1 MIAKHEHHTSM
12 WKPFRQI
19 VFFAIR
25 KLRAPLRRLRCSS
38 TYEASSLASIVP
50 FAPKKNTK
58 LSNCAENGYLTPLRH
73 AAPTMPCAP
82 KKNTKL
88 SNCAESG
95 YRTPLRRAAP
105 TMPCAPK
112 KNTKLS
118 NCAENGYLT
127 PPRMTHRYRSSS
139 EECKLRTEI
148 VQNPENELREVAT
161 VNRYETPP
169 QRPRFIEPS
178 GPQKKRRSSPKK
190 LYFCVNL

>member
-50 FAPKKNTK
+50 F
-58 LSNCAENGYLTPLRH
+58 
-73 AAPTMPCAP
+73 AP